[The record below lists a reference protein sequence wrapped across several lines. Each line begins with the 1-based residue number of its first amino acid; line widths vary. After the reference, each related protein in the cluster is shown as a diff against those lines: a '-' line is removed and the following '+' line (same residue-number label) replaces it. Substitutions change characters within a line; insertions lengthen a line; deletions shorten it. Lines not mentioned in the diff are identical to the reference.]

1 MFCTL
6 AGAGLW
12 VSLKVSVGKFSEVL
26 GIMQKK
32 TRMKIL
38 AVLSSLLFFAGL
50 GAWFFADQ
58 LAAFFAG

>member
-1 MFCTL
+1 LFCTL
-6 AGAGLW
+6 AVTGLW
-12 VSLKVSVGKFSEVL
+12 VGLKVSVGKFSEVL

-38 AVLSSLLFFAGL
+38 AILSSLLFFAGL
-50 GAWFFADQ
+50 AAWFFADQ